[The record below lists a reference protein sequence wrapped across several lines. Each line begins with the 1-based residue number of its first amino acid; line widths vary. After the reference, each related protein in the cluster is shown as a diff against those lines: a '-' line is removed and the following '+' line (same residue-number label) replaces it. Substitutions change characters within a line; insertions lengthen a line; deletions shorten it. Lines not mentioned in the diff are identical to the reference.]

1 MNKHTPGPWVVGAT
15 TNHGQCV
22 YIDAPKGDAGLCY
35 SSWSGIACAYGSDDD
50 KEVGREIAAANAR
63 IIAAAPELLEELEE
77 THAALC
83 FTSDYIGTL
92 RYERNK
98 SAIAKARGEA

>member
-1 MNKHTPGPWVVGAT
+1 MSKHTPGPWVVGST

-50 KEVGREIAAANAR
+50 KEAGREIAAANAHL
-63 IIAAAPELLEELEE
+63 IAAAPELLEALEYCLDCLGDE
-77 THAALC
+77 FALPADC
-83 FTSDYIGTL
+83 QNNA
-92 RYERNK
+92 RA
-98 SAIAKARGEA
+98 AIAKARSEA